1 MLHFAYTLRE
11 KADNTPLHSWAF
23 NEMLPAR
30 MSGRRARMGRRG
42 RWGAGHSILL
52 PNRHQRRWMEW
63 AVSCE
68 CYRPPPL
75 SAPKATS
82 CKRPGG
88 RHWTALLPHPPSA
101 LLSLPL
107 PCRPILLSKTPPVP
121 TLSPPTA
128 GKHWLGLFPGPLSL
142 PLSNG

>member
-52 PNRHQRRWMEW
+52 PHRHQRRWMEW

-68 CYRPPPL
+68 CYRPPHCIVA
-75 SAPKATS
+75 SS
-82 CKRPGG
+82 
-88 RHWTALLPHPPSA
+88 
-101 LLSLPL
+101 SL
-107 PCRPILLSKTPPVP
+107 RPIVP
-121 TLSPPTA
+121 TATLSPYSPFQDATRPYTLTA
-128 GKHWLGLFPGPLSL
+128 YGRQALAWPFPWAPLPSSL
-142 PLSNG
+142 QRVGILWSLNFPR